1 MIESLKKNK
10 VGICIMFMAANLACV
25 GQLFWKLSATKFEL
39 LLVGF
44 ILYGLGAML
53 MLFAYRFGSVSVLQP
68 VLATN
73 YVLSIILGF
82 LILGEQISINK
93 IVGIV
98 VVTVGVFFIAG
109 GDI

>member
-1 MIESLKKNK
+1 MIESLKKN
-10 VGICIMFMAANLACV
+10 GIGIAIMFIAANLACF
-25 GQLFWKLSATKFEL
+25 GQLFWKLSVVKFEL
-39 LLVGF
+39 LIVGF

-73 YVLSIILGF
+73 YVLSIIVGF
-82 LILGEQISINK
+82 LILGEDISIHK
-93 IVGIV
+93 VAGII
-98 VVTVGVFFIAG
+98 VVTVGVRFIAG